1 MTFLPIVEREL
12 RAVARRPATYWTRLA
27 FAAVGVGVVSLALLF
42 AVVAETARSRAGG
55 NLFKFLSLVALGFSG
70 LAGVFLTAD
79 CLSEEKR
86 EGTLGLLFLTD
97 LNGYD
102 IVFGKLFVRS
112 LSAGYGLL
120 AFLPIL
126 AITLTMGG
134 VTAGEFWRMVLVL
147 LNTLFFSLAAGMFVS
162 SMSLHYNRSMAG
174 AAGLILT
181 IGAAL
186 PLAEFIL
193 HRAGLAVR
201 WMLSLPSPV
210 TTWELA
216 FDASYRIS
224 RQGFGI
230 SLLLTQTLSWLFLAL
245 ASVLLPRLWPGTA
258 SVNPGAGGKAARAVE
273 SILLRRLAR
282 RTPLRDLNPIYWL
295 VLRQSRSVWSVWVIW
310 AGLTGAYAWA
320 ACRDPTMAVSAGQ
333 HGWGLLLAMLRILVG
348 VHACRFFV
356 DARRSG
362 ALEELLS
369 TPLTIDEILR
379 GQWMALRRTFL
390 APTIALLFAG
400 WVPWLLV
407 FFTDL
412 RAAFPAGIV
421 MGSMYV
427 YAIVKLICDLL
438 AAAWTG
444 MLVGL
449 TVKRLALAP
458 GLTVLYTVVLPV
470 AAFCVPDVV
479 ISLPLFL
486 WAREKL
492 YRQLRVLSS
501 PRYLPITPLY
511 GQGAK
516 ATARPPPVIFG

>member
-1 MTFLPIVEREL
+1 
-12 RAVARRPATYWTRLA
+12 
-27 FAAVGVGVVSLALLF
+27 
-42 AVVAETARSRAGG
+42 
-55 NLFKFLSLVALGFSG
+55 
-70 LAGVFLTAD
+70 
-79 CLSEEKR
+79 
-86 EGTLGLLFLTD
+86 
-97 LNGYD
+97 
-102 IVFGKLFVRS
+102 
-112 LSAGYGLL
+112 
-120 AFLPIL
+120 
-126 AITLTMGG
+126 
-134 VTAGEFWRMVLVL
+134 
-147 LNTLFFSLAAGMFVS
+147 
-162 SMSLHYNRSMAG
+162 MSLHYNRSMAG
-174 AAGLILT
+174 AAGLILL

-201 WMLSLPSPV
+201 WVLSLASPV

-230 SLLLTQTLSWLFLAL
+230 SLLLTQALSWLFLAL
-245 ASVLLPRLWPGTA
+245 ASVLLPRLWQGTA
-258 SVNPGAGGKAARAVE
+258 SVNPEAGGKAARAVE
-273 SILLRRLAR
+273 SMLLRGRAG

-295 VLRQSRSVWSVWVIW
+295 VLRQSRSVWSVWVI
-310 AGLTGAYAWA
+310 
-320 ACRDPTMAVSAGQ
+320 CAGQ

-390 APTIALLFAG
+390 APTIALLFVG

-449 TVKRLALAP
+449 TVKRLTLAP

-516 ATARPPPVIFG
+516 EQTRATLPCYRSWATKAARTGRWSDARPQEGRAST